1 MTNLRTNCLLTLSLS
16 TLLPLAAYAEPP
28 ATTYTVTVDCD
39 RTYISQR
46 DAARVLRTDNFSQT
60 YTKRQS
66 LYANVARACKSGARQ
81 VLLVTTDGNH
91 DSSRQLASR

>member
-1 MTNLRTNCLLTLSLS
+1 MTNPRTTCLLTLSLS
-16 TLLPLAAYAEPP
+16 ALLPLVAYAQPP
-28 ATTYTVTVDCD
+28 ATTHTVTVDCD
-39 RTYISQR
+39 HTYISQR

-66 LYANVARACKSGARQ
+66 LYADVARACKGGARQ
-81 VLLVTTDGNH
+81 VLLVTTGGSR